1 MIVGFIGLGNLGSKL
16 ADTLI
21 RNNVKTFVHD
31 LKPERAGPLLER
43 GGFWAERVSDAVNHS
58 DIVVTCLPSP
68 KISAEVIE
76 RKNGVFDSIT
86 TGKIW
91 IEMSTTHA
99 SEVVRIARKLEEKNV
114 LSADCPVSGGCH
126 RAETGNI
133 SIFAGCERQTFEK
146 IKNILFIMGHN
157 ILHTGPLG
165 TASQLKVMTNFL
177 ATTNLVAC
185 CEALTT
191 MRAANIDL
199 AITYEAIKISSGNSF
214 VHETE
219 SQVILNGSRDINFTL
234 DLVLKDIKLFQ
245 ELADRLNI
253 PLDISPLL
261 NNVIARA
268 IGKLG
273 PQANSPSIVS
283 LLEEKT
289 GFSITSPGFPS
300 QIDDSEPETLG
311 FEVFPRP

>member
-1 MIVGFIGLGNLGSKL
+1 
-16 ADTLI
+16 
-21 RNNVKTFVHD
+21 
-31 LKPERAGPLLER
+31 
-43 GGFWAERVSDAVNHS
+43 
-58 DIVVTCLPSP
+58 
-68 KISAEVIE
+68 
-76 RKNGVFDSIT
+76 
-86 TGKIW
+86 
-91 IEMSTTHA
+91 
-99 SEVVRIARKLEEKNV
+99 
-114 LSADCPVSGGCH
+114 
-126 RAETGNI
+126 
-133 SIFAGCERQTFEK
+133 
-146 IKNILFIMGHN
+146 
-157 ILHTGPLG
+157 
-165 TASQLKVMTNFL
+165 MTNFL

-199 AITYEAIKISSGNSF
+199 ATTYEAIKISSGNSF

-261 NNVIARA
+261 NHVITRA

-289 GFSITSPGFPS
+289 GLSITSPGFRAKLMIVS
-300 QIDDSEPETLG
+300 QKH
-311 FEVFPRP
+311 